1 MFEKFNRKRY
11 FNKSMESK
19 ENKNPNIFAK
29 WIKRFGVA
37 GFMFFLV
44 KGLLWLIVPALIAYF
59 VSYTLLIRFLFI
71 FRRHIFNVII
81 QNNHVRSEFLIILKF
96 YNVARFVS
104 FAALARGQPHIGHQR

>member
-11 FNKSMESK
+11 FMSRMKQID
-19 ENKNPNIFAK
+19 ENENPTIFAK

-59 VSYTLLIRFLFI
+59 
-71 FRRHIFNVII
+71 
-81 QNNHVRSEFLIILKF
+81 
-96 YNVARFVS
+96 AW
-104 FAALARGQPHIGHQR
+104 